1 MERAIERTVRYFVD
15 HPERIHE
22 DVRTLLSRFCR
33 LETLRVRTDRG
44 RLTLLDLSDVPDAS
58 IPVTTISATDAA
70 LDAERILAGAPAKV
84 REAMMMRYGGSES
97 WSDVAARTGTT
108 AEAIRKKCKR
118 CLDQMRRRFGI
129 QGGGL

>member
-1 MERAIERTVRYFVD
+1 
-15 HPERIHE
+15 
-22 DVRTLLSRFCR
+22 
-33 LETLRVRTDRG
+33 
-44 RLTLLDLSDVPDAS
+44 VPDAS
-58 IPVTTISATDAA
+58 LPVTTISAIDAA
-70 LDAERILAGAPAKV
+70 LDAERILASAPPEV